1 MAGMPT
7 IDVSVRRARVATFGF
22 FALNGYVLGL
32 WVVNIP
38 EIRDR
43 TGASTEQLGY
53 LILLL
58 GGAALVG
65 MQVAGRLIDR
75 FGSGL
80 ITRSACVAL
89 SLSLIGPAWATSVTG
104 LAVALTL
111 VGLANGFVDV
121 GQNSHAV
128 EVETAYQRP
137 IMSAF
142 HALFSLGGLLAAI
155 VGGSAI
161 GAGVDLRWTLGLSAA
176 AGVLVCVVLGRE
188 LLTRT
193 ARAAVPDDEQPPPSA
208 PEATRGRAGWSPR
221 VLLIAVLAFALF
233 LSEGVAYDWST
244 VHLHDVLDADKS
256 VAAWAFGAFSV
267 AMTVV
272 RLVADRIV
280 AHIGPAVYV
289 QRAALVGAVGLTTA
303 TLAPTPWIAIV
314 GWAVFGVGLA
324 GCVPQFFSA
333 AGRIDPANAGLYM
346 ARVTSF
352 GYVGMLAGPAVIG
365 IATRWVPL
373 TTAFALP
380 IAGCVLAALLA
391 RRALAEPE
399 RQLVA

>member
-1 MAGMPT
+1 MGGMPS

-38 EIRDR
+38 EIRER

-65 MQVAGRLIDR
+65 MQIAGRLIDR
-75 FGSGL
+75 FGSGPT
-80 ITRSACVAL
+80 TRSACVAL
-89 SLSLIGPAWATSVTG
+89 SLSLVGPAWATSVTG
-104 LAVALTL
+104 LAVALAV

-128 EVETAYQRP
+128 EVETIYQRP

-176 AGVLVCVVLGRE
+176 AGVLICLALGRS
-188 LLTRT
+188 LL
-193 ARAAVPDDEQPPPSA
+193 ARSEHVPDSARSETSPAATTPPG
-208 PEATRGRAGWSPR
+208 TAGWSPR

-280 AHIGPAVYV
+280 ARIGPAVYV

>member
-1 MAGMPT
+1 MQ
-7 IDVSVRRARVATFGF
+7 SVPPSMRRARLATFGF
-22 FALNGYVLGL
+22 FALNGFILGL

-43 TGASTEQLGY
+43 TGTSTEQLGY

-58 GGAALVG
+58 GGSALVG

-75 FGSGL
+75 LGSGL
-80 ITRSACVAL
+80 VTTTACIAL
-89 SLSLIGPAWATSVTG
+89 SLSLVGPAWATSVPT

-111 VGLANGFVDV
+111 VGIANGFVDV

-128 EVETAYQRP
+128 EVETGYQRP

-142 HALFSLGGLLAAI
+142 HALFSLGGLLASI
-155 VGGSAI
+155 VGGTTI
-161 GAGVDLRWTLGLSAA
+161 GLGVDLRWTLGLSAA
-176 AGVLVCVVLGRE
+176 AGVAACLVLGR
-188 LLTRT
+188 RT
-193 ARAAVPDDEQPPPSA
+193 LERSSPPDAPIASDPEPSGM
-208 PEATRGRAGWSPR
+208 PGWSPQ

-244 VHLHDVLDADKS
+244 VHLHDVLGADKS

-267 AMTVV
+267 TMTVV
-272 RLVADRIV
+272 RLVADRVV
-280 AHIGPAVYV
+280 ARIGPAVYV
-289 QRAALVGAVGLTTA
+289 QRAALVGAVGLTLA
-303 TLAPTPWIAIV
+303 TLAPTAWLAIA
-314 GWAVFGVGLA
+314 GWGVFGIGLA

-380 IAGCVLAALLA
+380 IAGCLLAALMA
-391 RRALAEPE
+391 RRALAPTPRRE
-399 RQLVA
+399 RVS